1 MSKNQ
6 LHDPF
11 SSSSFNHK
19 QPDLVGK
26 KKKETPEVLFKK
38 KSAGSPVELHEAP
51 MPPPQSSQQTV
62 LSATKELEKLK
73 RFLTTLIQY
82 ANDISPEITESVK
95 NLIFSLV
102 CSGNSIL
109 S

>member
-1 MSKNQ
+1 MSKNP
-6 LHDPF
+6 LHDSF
-11 SSSSFNHK
+11 SSSSFNYK
-19 QPDLVGK
+19 QQQDLVGK

-38 KSAGSPVELHEAP
+38 KPLVSPVELHEVA

-102 CSGNSIL
+102 CSGNLIL
-109 S
+109 